1 MSSVV
6 KPKELTWVE
15 CVGLFCGTQDC
26 TPLQLAGD
34 LDRQRKKFNPTGW
47 VLLECQQLD
56 SRYMGTHTM
65 APFGPTNTFKE
76 PPTRPVSP
84 RGLSS
89 DMSVVIGI
97 LLVKEL
103 PMLATTTGAAS
114 AEEQKP

>member
-1 MSSVV
+1 M
-6 KPKELTWVE
+6 
-15 CVGLFCGTQDC
+15 
-26 TPLQLAGD
+26 LAR
-34 LDRQRKKFNPTGW
+34 LNSQRKKFNPTGW

-56 SRYMGTHTM
+56 SSYLGTRTM
-65 APFGPTNTFKE
+65 APFGPDNTFKE

-97 LLVKEL
+97 LRVEEL
-103 PMLATTTGAAS
+103 PKITTFTGATS